1 MQRNQVIKAVK
12 EMVLAP
18 SIKESENLKALMV
31 LTKPCEPG
39 QKREATQRV
48 INTSYVLVSSSG
60 ILQILSSTNTQTA
73 ELSNISLNILD
84 IQVIITYYRTLQ

>member
-18 SIKESENLKALMV
+18 SIKESGAESPDGA
-31 LTKPCEPG
+31 G
-39 QKREATQRV
+39 QVSQASTGL
-48 INTSYVLVSSSG
+48 ITTSCVLVPPSG
-60 ILQILSSTNTQTA
+60 IPQILSSTNTQTA
-73 ELSNISLNILD
+73 ELSHISLNISD